1 MPHRNLFVLIACLLA
16 GVAAWAAR
24 HRDLPGSRFNEV
36 LSIIARSALEPVAAR
51 QLFEAAVAGAVGQLD
66 EHSAYIPRGEQDGF
80 EALLDQ
86 QFGGVGLEL
95 VQDEAPGELVV
106 SSPVVSGPAWQAGIV
121 AGDRIIAID
130 GEPIHGVPLAQVVGL
145 LRGPIGTPVM
155 LRIAATRSTS
165 DPTVLPEADT
175 ATRDV
180 RLERALVTTETVLG
194 DRRRSDGTW
203 SFRIADE
210 PAVALLRI
218 TSFGERTAAELD
230 AALASLATEPPL
242 SGIVLDLRGNPGGLL
257 SAAVAVCDRFLDGGV
272 IVATRGR
279 RVGTE
284 EPPLEP
290 REATAGAMCVGVPMA
305 VLIDGLTA
313 SAAEIVAACLQDHG
327 RATIVGSRTFGK
339 GTVQSIVP
347 LGAGDGLLKLTTA
360 EYVRP
365 RGAAINRRPDDRD
378 DATWG
383 VVPDRNAEIAPPA
396 ASLERLR
403 RWRRQRDAVD
413 VPGRPPSDV
422 AGMASRA
429 IDEVL
434 AVALDS
440 LARASAAPTQFGS
453 QEKTARDADDAAAA
467 GE

>member
-1 MPHRNLFVLIACLLA
+1 MPLRNLFTLIACLLA

-36 LSIIARSALEPVAAR
+36 LAIISRSALEPVAAR
-51 QLFEAAVAGAVGQLD
+51 QLFEAAIEGAVGQLD
-66 EHSAYIPRGEQDGF
+66 EHSAYIPRAEQDGF
-80 EALLDQ
+80 QALLDQ

-95 VQDEAPGELVV
+95 VQDEATGELIV

-121 AGDRIIAID
+121 AGERIIAID
-130 GEPIHGVPLAQVVGL
+130 GEPTRGVPLARIVGL
-145 LRGPIGTPVM
+145 LRGPIGTPVT
-155 LRIAATRSTS
+155 LRIAAARGTQ
-165 DPTVLPEADT
+165 DPTGPEETDT
-175 ATRDV
+175 AARDA

-194 DRRRSDGTW
+194 DRRRPDGTW
-203 SFRIADE
+203 SFRIEDE
-210 PAVALLRI
+210 PDVALLRI
-218 TSFGERTAAELD
+218 TSFGERTAGEVD
-230 AALASLATEPPL
+230 AALASLATEPSL
-242 SGIVLDLRGNPGGLL
+242 RGVVLDLRGNPGGLL
-257 SAAVAVCDRFLDGGV
+257 SAAVAVCDRFVQSGV

-279 RVGTE
+279 RGGAE

-290 REATAGAMCVGVPMA
+290 REATAGEMCAGVPMA

-327 RATIVGSRTFGK
+327 RAVIVGSRTFGK
-339 GTVQSIVP
+339 GTVQSVVP
-347 LGAGDGLLKLTTA
+347 LGGGDGLLKLTTA

-365 RGAAINRRPDDRD
+365 RGAALNRRPDDRD

-383 VVPDRNAEIAPPA
+383 VVPDRGAEVAPPA

-403 RWRRQRDAVD
+403 RWRRQRDAVA
-413 VPGRPPSDV
+413 VPGRPAS
-422 AGMASRA
+422 AAATMASRA

-440 LARASAAPTQFGS
+440 LACASAAPTQFGGE
-453 QEKTARDADDAAAA
+453 EKTARDADDAVAA

>member
-1 MPHRNLFVLIACLLA
+1 MPLRNLFLLIACLLA
-16 GVAAWAAR
+16 GVAVWAAR
-24 HRDLPGSRFNEV
+24 YRDLPGSRFNEV
-36 LSIIARSALEPVAAR
+36 LSIISRSALEPVAAR

-66 EHSAYIPRGEQDGF
+66 EHSAYIPRAEQDGF

-95 VQDEAPGELVV
+95 VQDEATGELVV

-121 AGDRIIAID
+121 TGDRIIAID
-130 GEPIHGVPLAQVVGL
+130 GEPTHGVPLAQVVGL

-155 LRIAATRSTS
+155 LRIAAARSTY
-165 DPTVLPEADT
+165 DPTVRSDADT

-194 DRRRSDGTW
+194 DRRRADGTW

-230 AALASLATEPPL
+230 AALASLTAEPPL
-242 SGIVLDLRGNPGGLL
+242 RGIVLDLRGNPGGLL
-257 SAAVAVCDRFLDGGV
+257 SAAVAVCDRFLEGGV

-279 RVGTE
+279 RVGSE

-313 SAAEIVAACLQDHG
+313 SAAEIVAACLQDHD
-327 RATIVGSRTFGK
+327 RATVVGSRTFGK
-339 GTVQSIVP
+339 GTVQSVVP
-347 LGAGDGLLKLTTA
+347 LGGGAGLLKLTTA

-365 RGAAINRRPDDRD
+365 RGAGINRRPDDRD

-383 VVPDRNAEIAPPA
+383 VVPDRGAEIAPPA

-403 RWRRQRDAVD
+403 RWRRQRDAVA
-413 VPGRPPSDV
+413 VPGRPATD
-422 AGMASRA
+422 AGASSSRG

-434 AVALDS
+434 AVALES
-440 LARASAAPTQFGS
+440 FARASAAPTQLGG

>member
-1 MPHRNLFVLIACLLA
+1 MPLRNLFVLIACLLA

-36 LSIIARSALEPVAAR
+36 LSIISRSALEPVAAR

-66 EHSAYIPRGEQDGF
+66 EHSAYIPRAEQDGF

-86 QFGGVGLEL
+86 QFGGIGLEL
-95 VQDEAPGELVV
+95 VQDEATGELIV
-106 SSPVVSGPAWQAGIV
+106 SSPVVSGPAWLAGIV

-130 GEPIHGVPLAQVVGL
+130 GAAMRGVPLAHIVGL
-145 LRGPIGTPVM
+145 LRGPIGTPVT
-155 LRIAATRSTS
+155 LRIAAARVTLDPAVREES
-165 DPTVLPEADT
+165 DP

-194 DRRRSDGTW
+194 DRRRPDGTW
-203 SFRIADE
+203 SFRIDDE
-210 PAVALLRI
+210 PSVGLLRI

-230 AALASLATEPPL
+230 TALASLATEPPVR
-242 SGIVLDLRGNPGGLL
+242 GIVLDLRGNPGGLL
-257 SAAVAVCDRFLDGGV
+257 SAAVAVCDRFLESGV

-290 REATAGAMCVGVPMA
+290 REATAGAMSAGVPMA

-327 RATIVGSRTFGK
+327 RARLVGSRTFGK
-339 GTVQSIVP
+339 GTVQSVVP
-347 LGAGDGLLKLTTA
+347 LGGGDGLLKLTTA

-383 VVPDRNAEIAPPA
+383 VVPDRGAEIAPPA

-403 RWRRQRDAVD
+403 RWRRQRDAVA
-413 VPGRPPSDV
+413 VPGRPMMAA
-422 AGMASRA
+422 AGTSSRG

-434 AVALDS
+434 AVALDA
-440 LARASAAPTQFGS
+440 LARASAAPTQLGGE
-453 QEKTARDADDAAAA
+453 EKTPRDADDAAAA